1 MKRVFKVAV
10 TVLALL
16 ACIVA
21 LGAVASLLF
30 EAFMGVR
37 GDFGPLGMLLLVA
50 LLVGQ
55 CRILWVLVHPG
66 TAAQPTAVRAP
77 KNAPPAHADPASLG

>member
-1 MKRVFKVAV
+1 MKHVFKVAS

-30 EAFMGVR
+30 EALMGVR
-37 GDFGPLGMLLLVA
+37 GDFGPFGALLLAA

-66 TAAQPTAVRAP
+66 ATAEPSAERRI
-77 KNAPPAHADPASLG
+77 PPNPATRH

>member
-1 MKRVFKVAV
+1 MKHVFKVAV

-37 GDFGPLGMLLLVA
+37 GDFGPLGMLLLAA

-66 TAAQPTAVRAP
+66 AATQPSAAHTKKSVS
-77 KNAPPAHADPASLG
+77 PAHADPASLG